1 MQIEKD
7 AISQRDEAKHL
18 VYEISVA
25 SSQVS
30 SASETL
36 FVNIEENANFQEHL
50 LIPLRIVW
58 EM

>member
-50 LIPLRIVW
+50 LIPLRIV
-58 EM
+58 